1 MNQCL
6 KISIAR
12 GGCRFAT
19 PLYLGSSYVLSF
31 EGARSDEA
39 KKVLFVKPRSQNPDD
54 TDGIVGLAESF
65 VGEYGVTLSLDK
77 SALVEWFKSNRACD
91 VDSYVDAHCYVFNED
106 GEVLADSPVSI
117 EYKPIDFVIDPTEFS
132 KYSALLGR
140 VVALEEKRI
149 SDKAQIDT
157 NSEGIAE
164 LEEANEEMREQTASD
179 IAESAKNT
187 LISAK
192 AYADLLRQMVAKIEY
207 IRDVDAST
215 EELDR
220 YRKVEVG
227 TKVVDGK
234 QEIVLNISEELYTL
248 EGGLAGENRYVYND
262 TSNIFGGDGTT
273 NTFNTAVILNGITT
287 LAITP
292 SANDNSKKVVNSE
305 WVNAKITASWTAHK
319 DAFLAAE
326 NTWSGKQTFSG
337 GIKGDLTGDVVGDV
351 TGNVEGDLI
360 GSVDVPEGGA
370 LTVVGTE
377 THSGEETHSGDET
390 HTGEVELQNVKSED
404 GSLDLS
410 HSTSAKGVNQKYVW
424 QMFKEFGAYF
434 DGYWRIIFGDNIG
447 YNTSKVTNWTGWRL
461 TTQQAGLFL
470 PEAET
475 VSESGFY
482 SASGLY
488 KLDAPNLKVIEDQG
502 FDLCTN
508 LIELNVP
515 KLERIGT
522 WCFSG
527 SASIPNAKFNEAFA
541 KVKYAGGGAFAGMM
555 QLTDVELPSLEVAS
569 ANVLRL
575 KTSTNLR
582 SIEVGSEV
590 PAERLGDP
598 SLLDNVWDALWEAL
612 GNTNPTVP
620 TEVTEYYTRNKLY
633 ELYPRLD
640 EDFTVLGIR
649 LYDCNALTSF
659 IANNSQFIF
668 DYVAYSSNILSTIE
682 IKNSLFIGSYAFSA
696 IGQGKTVSN
705 PGASFYGGTPNLNI
719 EKCRFI
725 APNAFTSTSDS
736 YWVYSAKTI
745 KADELLYIGRAAFYM
760 NESLKGFYAPKLKA
774 IGADAFHGCHN
785 LVGSYYENDDGNT
798 TGDLTVLNFPE
809 CEYIGNTAFNGR
821 TSHMLFTEI
830 NIPKC
835 TFIGTSAFN
844 DCTALK
850 DIYLYGY
857 DYNKLMSAVSG
868 WALSTTAYTRNPD
881 GTHTGVA
888 IHATYTDGRKCVVA
902 YTSSA
907 WRFQHYE
914 D

>member
-31 EGARSDEA
+31 EGTRSDEA
-39 KKVLFVKPRSQNPDD
+39 KKVLFVKPRSLNPDD

-65 VGEYGVTLSLDK
+65 VGEDGVTLSLNK
-77 SALVEWFKSNRACD
+77 SVLVEWFKSNRACD
-91 VDSYVDAHCYVFNED
+91 VDSYVDAHCYVFNGD

-192 AYADLLRQMVAKIEY
+192 AYTDLLRQMIAKIEY

-227 TKVVDGK
+227 TKLVDGK
-234 QEIVLNISEELYTL
+234 REIILHISEELYTL

-262 TSNIFGGDGTT
+262 TSNTFGGDGTT
-273 NTFNTAVILNGITT
+273 NTFNTVVVLNGITT

-351 TGNVEGDLI
+351 DGDVTGNVEGDLT
-360 GSVDVPEGGA
+360 GSVDVPEEGT
-370 LTVVGTE
+370 LTVAGTE
-377 THSGEETHSGDET
+377 THSGEETHSGDESHSGDET

-447 YNTSKVTNWTGWRL
+447 YNTSKVPNWTGWRL

-475 VSESGFY
+475 VSECGFY

-488 KLDAPNLKVIEDQG
+488 KLDAPNLKVVEDNG
-502 FDLCTN
+502 FYSCGVLYDLNT
-508 LIELNVP
+508 P
-515 KLERIGT
+515 KLESVGKWGFASCPELSNAEFNENFANIKFADLGAFSGMRKLTNIVLPLLEDTGDSIFRLNASNVLVSAEIGT
-522 WCFSG
+522 
-527 SASIPNAKFNEAFA
+527 SIP
-541 KVKYAGGGAFAGMM
+541 
-555 QLTDVELPSLEVAS
+555 TD
-569 ANVLRL
+569 
-575 KTSTNLR
+575 
-582 SIEVGSEV
+582 
-590 PAERLGDP
+590 RLGDP
-598 SLLDNVWDALWEAL
+598 SLLDDVWEDMWNFCGDANYHITASD
-612 GNTNPTVP
+612 
-620 TEVTEYYTRNKLY
+620 TESSCVKKLE
-633 ELYPRLD
+633 ELYPNLHK
-640 EDFTVLGIR
+640 DFTVVSPR
-649 LYDCNALTSF
+649 FYDCNYLSSFSAPKSQIIGDGACYSCDTLSDINIGEALFLGSESFCMIQPNNWTS
-659 IANNSQFIF
+659 
-668 DYVAYSSNILSTIE
+668 E
-682 IKNSLFIGSYAFSA
+682 IGPEKLDITKCLFIG
-696 IGQGKTVSN
+696 
-705 PGASFYGGTPNLNI
+705 
-719 EKCRFI
+719 
-725 APNAFTSTSDS
+725 PNAFSSPGYCRGVKIIRADNLK
-736 YWVYSAKTI
+736 YICLSAFSMNRKFYGI
-745 KADELLYIGRAAFYM
+745 YAPSVKKIGRFAFKSCI
-760 NESLKGFYAPKLKA
+760 ELT
-774 IGADAFHGCHN
+774 
-785 LVGSYYENDDGNT
+785 GSYYMDEGGNDV
-798 TGDLTVLNFPE
+798 GDRNILNFPE
-809 CEYIGNTAFNGR
+809 CEHVGENAFENCSSL
-821 TSHMLFTEI
+821 TKV
-830 NIPKC
+830 NIPRC
-835 TFIGTSAFN
+835 TTIVAGAFTGTTSL
-844 DCTALK
+844 T

-857 DYNKLMSAVSG
+857 NYDELMSNVARFG
-868 WALSTTAYTRNPD
+868 LATTAYTRNPN
-881 GTHTGVA
+881 GSHTGVA
-888 IHATYTDGRKCVVA
+888 IHATYTDGRRCIVA
-902 YTSSA
+902 YTSSVG
-907 WRFQHYE
+907 WLFQHYE